1 MDDIGAISY
10 ACGAGV
16 FLTLSLIL
24 MTGQRNRPHKSA
36 LMLAS
41 LVSAVWMGVTAWSA
55 FNHQSP
61 LASYLLEPLRDLGL
75 LAFVV
80 RMLSAAYTAPAE
92 ASRYFRRTLSVMG
105 SFSLLLIALV
115 AYRVTSHHPVPA
127 TGGIDVLLS
136 GFLVMSIAGLVLIEQ
151 LIRNARAES
160 RRSVKYL
167 CMGLGA
173 LFAYDFYLYSNALL
187 FQGVD
192 PALWNARGFIN
203 ALVVPVIGIA
213 AVRDPQ
219 WSLDIFVSR
228 RVVFHTAA
236 LLGAGVYLLAMGAG
250 GYVIR
255 NYGGSWGTIAQVIF
269 LFGAIMLL
277 AILLFSAQLRA
288 SLRVLINKHFFHYKF
303 EYREEWLRFIHTLT
317 TEEPNEQ
324 LREQTIKAIA
334 DIMHCPG
341 GMLWLYRDSHRY
353 ELAATWQMQAPEGV
367 GHLDADNPLV
377 RYLRDEE
384 WVINCDE
391 YRLSPQVYKDLVLP
405 DWFAR
410 APGAWLITPLVF
422 HDRLLGLVVLARPQV
437 AHSLNWEDYDLLRIV
452 GRQSAAH
459 LAQLDAAQAL
469 SYAKQFEACNRLSA
483 YVMHDLKNLI
493 AQLSL
498 VVSNAAR
505 HKNNPQFMEDA
516 IQTVEN
522 SVNKMNRLLAHLR
535 SGQDPAEKQQVEVD
549 VCDMLRDVIET
560 MSAGKPTPSLDCQA
574 TGLLVK
580 ADRDRLAAVVGHV
593 IRNAQDATPADGWI
607 TVRLFKQNLESVIE
621 VQDSGAGM
629 DEDFIRHKLFKP
641 FVSTKGNS
649 GMGIGAYETRELIRK
664 LGGEVEVISRPG
676 QGTTFRLRIPI
687 SAELKNSVKSSDNT
701 NNGKAHDERF
711 EEAARC

>member
-16 FLTLSLIL
+16 FLGLSLIL
-24 MTGQRNRPHKSA
+24 MTGRRNRPHKSA

-41 LVSAVWMGVTAWSA
+41 LVSAVWMGMTAWSA
-55 FNHQSP
+55 VQHQSP
-61 LASYLLEPLRDLGL
+61 QISYLLEPLRNLAL
-75 LAFVV
+75 LAFIV
-80 RMLSAAYTAPAE
+80 RMLSAAYTVPAE
-92 ASRYFRRTLSVMG
+92 AGRYFRHTLTVMA
-105 SFSLLLIALV
+105 SFSLLLMALV
-115 AYRVTSHHPVPA
+115 AYRVTSSHPVSTA
-127 TGGIDVLLS
+127 GGIDILAS
-136 GFLVMSIAGLVLIEQ
+136 GFLIMSIAGLVLVEQ

-228 RVVFHTAA
+228 RVVFHTAG

-250 GYVIR
+250 GYMIR
-255 NYGGSWGTIAQVIF
+255 EYGGSWGTIAQVIF
-269 LFGAIMLL
+269 LFGAILMLS
-277 AILLFSAQLRA
+277 ILLFSAQLRA
-288 SLRVLINKHFFHYKF
+288 TLRVLINKHFFHYKF

-317 TEEPNEQ
+317 TEEPNEK
-324 LREQTIKAIA
+324 LREQTIKALA

-341 GMLWLYRDSHRY
+341 GLLWLYRDAHRY
-353 ELAATWQMQAPEGV
+353 ELVATWQMPAPEGDC
-367 GHLDADNPLV
+367 HLDADSSLV
-377 RYLRDEE
+377 SYLRDEE

-391 YRLSPQVYKDLVLP
+391 YRLSPQVYKHMVPP
-405 DWFAR
+405 DWFER
-410 APGAWLITPLVF
+410 LPDAWLVTPLVF
-422 HDRLLGLVVLARPQV
+422 HDRLLGLVVLTRPQV

-452 GRQSAAH
+452 GRQAAAH
-459 LAQLDAAQAL
+459 LAQLEAAQAL
-469 SYAKQFEACNRLSA
+469 SQAKQFEACNRLSA

-505 HKNNPQFMEDA
+505 HKHNPQFMEDA

-522 SVNKMNRLLAHLR
+522 SVNKMNRLLTQLR
-535 SGQDPAEKQQVEVD
+535 SGQDPAEKQQVMVD
-549 VCDMLRDVIET
+549 VCDMLEEVMTT
-560 MSAGKPTPSLDCQA
+560 MAAGKPAPTLDCQA
-574 TGLLVK
+574 TGLLVR
-580 ADRDRLAAVVGHV
+580 ADRDRLSAVVGHV
-593 IRNAQDATPADGWI
+593 IRNAQDATPAEGWI
-607 TVRLFKQNLESVIE
+607 TVRLFKQNHQAVIE
-621 VQDSGAGM
+621 VQDNGAGM
-629 DEDFIRHKLFKP
+629 DEHFIHHGLFKP
-641 FVSTKGNS
+641 FTSTKGNS

-664 LGGEVEVISRPG
+664 LGGEVEVISRVG
-676 QGTTFRLRIPI
+676 QGTTFRMRIPI
-687 SAELKNSVKSSDNT
+687 SAEAINSVKSSDNS
-701 NNGKAHDERF
+701 NNGTAHDHRLQET
-711 EEAARC
+711 AGY

>member
-1 MDDIGAISY
+1 MDNIGAISY

-16 FLTLSLIL
+16 FLILSLIL
-24 MTGQRNRPHKSA
+24 MTGQRKRPHKFA

-41 LVSAVWMGVTAWSA
+41 LASAIWLGLTAWVA
-55 FNHQSP
+55 AYNMPP
-61 LASYLLEPLRDLGL
+61 LLSYLLEPLRDLAL
-75 LAFVV
+75 LAFLVQ
-80 RMLSAAYTAPAE
+80 MLSSAYKVPAE
-92 ASRYFRRTLSVMG
+92 ASRYFRRTFGVVAA
-105 SFSLLLIALV
+105 FSLLLIMLV
-115 AYRVTSHHPVPA
+115 IARA
-127 TGGIDVLLS
+127 TTVQHAPMRGGIDALLS
-136 GFLVMSIAGLVLIEQ
+136 GFLVMSIAGLALVEQ

-173 LFAYDFYLYSNALL
+173 LFVYDFYLYSNALL

-228 RVVFHTAA
+228 RVMFHTAA
-236 LLGAGVYLLAMGAG
+236 LLGAGIYLLAMGAG

-255 NYGGSWGTIAQVIF
+255 EYGGTWGTVAQVIF
-269 LFGAIMLL
+269 LFGAVLMLS
-277 AILLFSAQLRA
+277 ILLFSAQLRA

-303 EYREEWLRFIHTLT
+303 EYREEWLRFINTLT
-317 TEEPNEQ
+317 TEEPNEK
-324 LREQTIKAIA
+324 LREQSIKAIA
-334 DIMHCPG
+334 DILHCSG
-341 GMLWLYRDSHRY
+341 GLLWLYRDAHRY
-353 ELAATWQMQAPEGV
+353 ELAAAWQLPLPEGNCY
-367 GHLDADNPLV
+367 LDADSSLTC
-377 RYLRDEE
+377 YLRDQE

-391 YRLSPQVYKDLVLP
+391 YALSPQVYKGLNLP
-405 DWFAR
+405 EWFGR
-410 APGAWLITPLVF
+410 IENAWLITPLVF
-422 HDRLLGLVVLARPQV
+422 HDRLLGLVVLTRPQV

-459 LAQLDAAQAL
+459 LAQLEVAQAL
-469 SYAKQFEACNRLSA
+469 AQARQFEACSRLSA

-505 HKNNPQFMEDA
+505 HKNNPQFMEDT

-535 SGQDPAEKQQVEVD
+535 SGQDPAKHQTEVD
-549 VCDMLRDVIET
+549 VCEILDDVIKV
-560 MSAGKPTPSLDCQA
+560 MSAGTPKPTLDCQA
-574 TGLLVK
+574 VGLLVK
-580 ADRDRLAAVVGHV
+580 ADRDRLAAVVGHMV
-593 IRNAQDATPADGWI
+593 RNAQDATPADGWI
-607 TVRLFKQNLESVIE
+607 TVRLFNQNHQAVIE
-621 VQDSGAGM
+621 VQDNGAGM
-629 DEDFIRHKLFKP
+629 DEGFIRNSLFKP
-641 FVSTKGNS
+641 FTSTKGNS

-664 LGGEVEVISRPG
+664 LGGEVEAISRPG
-676 QGTTFRLRIPI
+676 EGTTIRMRIPI
-687 SAELKNSVKSSDNT
+687 SAEVKSSVKSVDNS
-701 NNGKAHDERF
+701 NNGQVHDHRF
-711 EEAARC
+711 KETAGC

>member
-1 MDDIGAISY
+1 MDSIAAISY
-10 ACGAGV
+10 ACGAVV

-41 LVSAVWMGVTAWSA
+41 LVSAIWMGVTAWSA
-55 FNHQSP
+55 LHHQTP
-61 LASYLLEPLRDLGL
+61 LMSYLLEPLRDLGL

-80 RMLSAAYTAPAE
+80 RMLSAAYTVPNE
-92 ASRYFRRTLSVMG
+92 ASHYFRRTLGVMG

-115 AYRVTSHHPVPA
+115 AYRVTSDHPVPA

-151 LIRNARAES
+151 LIRNARSES

-192 PALWNARGFIN
+192 SALWNARGFIN

-228 RVVFHTAA
+228 RVVFHTAG
-236 LLGAGVYLLAMGAG
+236 LLGAGIYLLAMGAG
-250 GYVIR
+250 GYIIR
-255 NYGGSWGTIAQVIF
+255 EYGGTWGTIAQVIF
-269 LFGAIMLL
+269 LFGAILMLS
-277 AILLFSAQLRA
+277 ILLFSAQLRA

-317 TEEPNEQ
+317 MAEPNEK
-324 LREQTIKAIA
+324 LREQTIKALA
-334 DIMHCPG
+334 DIMHGTG

-353 ELAATWQMQAPEGV
+353 ELAANWQMSVSELDC
-367 GHLDADNPLV
+367 HLDADSSLV

-391 YRLSPQVYKDLVLP
+391 YRLSPQVYKNLVLP
-405 DWFAR
+405 DWFNR
-410 APGAWLITPLVF
+410 LPNAWLITPLVF

-437 AHSLNWEDYDLLRIV
+437 VHSLNWEDYDLLRIV

-459 LAQLDAAQAL
+459 LAQLEAAQAL

-498 VVSNAAR
+498 VVSNAVR
-505 HKNNPQFMEDA
+505 HKHNPQFMEDT

-535 SGQDPAEKQQVEVD
+535 SGQDPAEKQQSTVD
-549 VCDMLRDVIET
+549 VCDMLDDVIKT
-560 MSAGKPTPSLDCQA
+560 MAAGKPAPTLDCQA

-580 ADRDRLAAVVGHV
+580 ANRDRLSAVVGHV
-593 IRNAQDATPADGWI
+593 IRNAQDATPPEGWI
-607 TVRLFKQNLESVIE
+607 TVRLFKQNHHAVIE
-621 VQDSGAGM
+621 VQDNGTGM
-629 DEDFIRHKLFKP
+629 DEQFIQHSLFKP
-641 FVSTKGNS
+641 FTSTKGNS
-649 GMGIGAYETRELIRK
+649 GMGIGAYETQELIRK
-664 LGGEVEVISRPG
+664 LGGEVEVISRIG
-676 QGTTFRLRIPI
+676 QGTTFRMRIPI
-687 SAELKNSVKSSDNT
+687 SAEAINSVKSTDNS
-701 NNGKAHDERF
+701 NNGKEHDHRLQET
-711 EEAARC
+711 AGY

>member
-1 MDDIGAISY
+1 MDNIGVISY

-16 FLTLSLIL
+16 FLGLSLVL
-24 MTGQRNRPHKSA
+24 MTGQRDRPHKSA

-41 LVSAVWMGVTAWSA
+41 LVSAVWMGVTAWSLIRDY
-55 FNHQSP
+55 P
-61 LASYLLEPLRDLGL
+61 LLFSYLLEPLRDFAL
-75 LAFVV
+75 LAFIV
-80 RMLSAAYTAPAE
+80 RMLGAAYTVPPE
-92 ASRYFRRTLSVMG
+92 ANRYLRRTLSMIG
-105 SFSLLLIALV
+105 SFSLLLMMLV
-115 AYRVTSHHPVPA
+115 AYRVTSSHPVPA
-127 TGGIDVLLS
+127 AGGIDLLLA
-136 GFLVMSIAGLVLIEQ
+136 GFLVMAIAGLVLVEQ

-173 LFAYDFYLYSNALL
+173 LFAYDFYLYSHALL

-192 PALWNARGFIN
+192 PALWGARGFIN

-236 LLGAGVYLLAMGAG
+236 LLGAGIYLLAMGAG

-255 NYGGSWGTIAQVIF
+255 EYGGTWGAIAEVIF
-269 LFGAIMLL
+269 LFGAVLML

-288 SLRVLINKHFFHYKF
+288 TLRVLINKHFFHYKF

-317 TEEPNEQ
+317 TEDPDAQ

-334 DIMHCPG
+334 DILHCPG
-341 GMLWLYRDSHRY
+341 GLLWLYRDTHRY
-353 ELAATWQMQAPEGV
+353 ELAATWQIPAPDSEC
-367 GHLDADNPLV
+367 HLNADSSLV

-391 YRLSPQVYKDLVLP
+391 YRLSPQVYRELSLP
-405 DWFAR
+405 DWFNAI
-410 APGAWLITPLVF
+410 PDAWLITPLVF
-422 HDRLLGLVVLARPQV
+422 HDRLLGLVVLTRPRV
-437 AHSLNWEDYDLLRIV
+437 AQSLNWEDYDLLRII

-459 LAQLDAAQAL
+459 LAQLDATQAL
-469 SYAKQFEACNRLSA
+469 SQAKQFEACSRLSA

-498 VVSNAAR
+498 VVTNAAR

-535 SGQDPAEKQQVEVD
+535 SGQDPETHQVELD
-549 VCDMLRDVIET
+549 VCEILQDVIET
-560 MSAGKPTPSLDCQA
+560 MSAGTPQPSLDCQA
-574 TGLLVK
+574 SGLLIK
-580 ADRDRLAAVVGHV
+580 GDRDRLSAVVGHV
-593 IRNAQDATPADGWI
+593 IRNAQDATPAEGHI
-607 TVRLFKQNLESVIE
+607 IVRLFKQNDQAVIE
-621 VQDSGAGM
+621 VQDTGAGM
-629 DEDFIRHKLFKP
+629 EPGFIRDGLFKP
-641 FVSTKGNS
+641 FTSTKGNS

-664 LGGEVEVISRPG
+664 LGGDVEVISRVG
-676 QGTTFRLRIPI
+676 EGTTFRMRIPI
-687 SAELKNSVKSSDNT
+687 SVELKNSVKSTDNT
-701 NNGKAHDERF
+701 KNGRTHDRQF
-711 EEAARC
+711 EEATGC